1 MSILSPNMN
10 LPISTIGVDS
20 GLNWELN
27 LNSGLSL
34 IDLHDHTPGKGVAL
48 TPTSLNINAD
58 FPFNNNN
65 LTFAKSVRFQ
75 SQPSALSGVSDLG
88 CLYESGVDLYYNDG
102 SGNQIRLTQAGSI
115 VGAAGTIAG
124 LPSGTASAAFAAGVF
139 TFQAA
144 TATGANIDGASFIF
158 RNNTANS
165 HGLTL
170 SPPNAMAADY
180 SLILP
185 ALPGATSFL
194 TLDTSGNISTIS
206 LLGMLTTS
214 NLSASAG
221 IVGSQLSASA
231 GILGSQLANLTIT
244 GAKLAPAAVDTG
256 NIVPLAI
263 TTGLIGVGQVS
274 KTRLSAAVFGHNA
287 NSGSACLNTTSSIPV
302 TLSGSGRPVIITIN
316 VYGTSTNFGTVT
328 SSRTLRLK
336 VNGSPLYTLYTG
348 NNTTTEQPV
357 ISGTYLDPNGNNGS
371 LTYDIVTDS
380 GTAGIATGTIELV
393 AWEL

>member
-1 MSILSPNMN
+1 MN
-10 LPISTIGVDS
+10 LPVSTVGIDS

-34 IDLHDHTPGKGVAL
+34 IDLHDHTPGKGIAL

-65 LTFAKSVRFQ
+65 LTFAKSIRFQ

-139 TFQAA
+139 TFQAS
-144 TATGANIDGASFIF
+144 TATGANIDGASFVF

-165 HGLTL
+165 KGLTL

-180 SLILP
+180 TLVLP
-185 ALPGATSFL
+185 ALPLATSFL
-194 TLDTSGNISTIS
+194 TIDTSGNISS
-206 LLGMLTTS
+206 SPALLGALTTA

-221 IVGSQLSASA
+221 IM
-231 GILGSQLANLTIT
+231 GSQLANLTINT
-244 GAKLAPAAVDTG
+244 AQIANSAITSAKIGAGEVDTG
-256 NIVPLAI
+256 NIAPLAI
-263 TTGLIGVGQVS
+263 TTGLIGVAQVT
-274 KTRLSAAVFGHNA
+274 KTRLSAAVFGHAA
-287 NSGSACLNTTSSIPV
+287 NSGPCLNSTSSIPV
-302 TLSGSGRPVIITIN
+302 TIAGSGRPVIITIN
-316 VYGTSTNFGTVT
+316 VYGTVVNSHAIATTHT
-328 SSRTLRLK
+328 IRLK
-336 VNGSPLYTLYTG
+336 VNGSTLYTLYVGDNSTL
-348 NNTTTEQPV
+348 EAPL
-357 ISGTYLDPNGNNGS
+357 ISGTFFHSGNNGS
-371 LTYDIVTDS
+371 LTYDILTDT
-380 GTAGIATGTIELV
+380 GTAGPADPTGVIELL